1 MFDKEVTEMIYQ
13 YYKHFILIDK
23 SINCR
28 AVSAAQVSTINTS
41 IIISFYLTDVLL
53 QIVITVLF
61 SSSQPELVDIAEVL
75 AREVARKINA
85 IFSQLSSTLLS
96 DNQSLKARVGQLES
110 ELTTV
115 TKNYENARLWRENVL
130 SGCPVLFEQSGLI
143 YTLKPFGVLKKKTDQ
158 VTEGVTE
165 SSPAAGT
172 QSGHDAGNL
181 Y

>member
-1 MFDKEVTEMIYQ
+1 MFDKEVTEVIYQ

-28 AVSAAQVSTINTS
+28 AVSAALASTINKS
-41 IIISFYLTDVLL
+41 ITLFYLTDILL

-61 SSSQPELVDIAEVL
+61 SSSQPELDDIAEVL

-96 DNQSLKARVGQLES
+96 DNQTLKTRVGQLES

-172 QSGHDAGNL
+172 QSGHDAGKF

>member
-28 AVSAAQVSTINTS
+28 AVSAALASTINKS
-41 IIISFYLTDVLL
+41 ITLFYLTDVLL

-96 DNQSLKARVGQLES
+96 DNQTLKTRVGQLES

>member
-1 MFDKEVTEMIYQ
+1 MD
-13 YYKHFILIDK
+13 
-23 SINCR
+23 
-28 AVSAAQVSTINTS
+28 
-41 IIISFYLTDVLL
+41 
-53 QIVITVLF
+53 
-61 SSSQPELVDIAEVL
+61 DIAEVL

-96 DNQSLKARVGQLES
+96 DNQTLKARVGRLES

-115 TKNYENARLWRENVL
+115 TKNYENARLLRENVL

-143 YTLKPFGVLKKKTDQ
+143 YTLKPFGVLKKKMDQ

>member
-1 MFDKEVTEMIYQ
+1 MFDKEVTEVIYQ

-28 AVSAAQVSTINTS
+28 AVSAALASTINKS
-41 IIISFYLTDVLL
+41 ITLFYLTDILL

-61 SSSQPELVDIAEVL
+61 SSSQPELDDIAEVL